1 MTLARVHSRAQTGMQ
16 ATAVLVE
23 VDLSNGLPCFS
34 IVGLPEAAVRES
46 KERVRAAIKNSQFQ
60 FPARRITVN
69 LAPAELPKEG
79 GRFDLPIALGI
90 LLASEQIQGKHLD
103 DYEFIAELGLDGEL
117 RHTRGVLPSALACS
131 KDNRSLITASENKYE
146 LELLSGQET
155 FCADDL
161 LQICNHLLQHQCLLP
176 VVTKDRKANAQR
188 SHSLTA
194 IRGQE
199 QAKRALTLAAA
210 GEHHLLMVGS
220 PGSGKTLLANHVP
233 ALLPPMTSE
242 QAIELLSIYSI
253 ANPCNATPTELMQRP
268 FRSPHHSVSA
278 NGLAGGG
285 SQPRPGEISLAH
297 HGVLFLDE
305 LTEFDR
311 SCLEIMREPLESGRI
326 TISRAAAQLEFPAR
340 FQLIA
345 AMNSCPNGC
354 DINRYGQCECSPQQ
368 IQRYQRKLSAPLLDR
383 IDLLISVPKIALSQC
398 AVSSEADDGNE
409 RYQRICYAWEQQLQ
423 RQGESNARVDG
434 AELETL
440 CQMDAACKCLAEEIN
455 QQYQLSGRG
464 FHRLLR
470 VARTIADMADEKTV
484 SEQALLEA
492 ASYRQI
498 FNRHNGA
505 RAGTRK

>member
-1 MTLARVHSRAQTGMQ
+1 MQ

-79 GRFDLPIALGI
+79 GHFDLPIALGI

-103 DYEFIAELGLDGEL
+103 DYEFIAELGLGGEL

-146 LELLSGQET
+146 LELLSGQE
-155 FCADDL
+155 
-161 LQICNHLLQHQCLLP
+161 H
-176 VVTKDRKANAQR
+176 
-188 SHSLTA
+188 
-194 IRGQE
+194 
-199 QAKRALTLAAA
+199 AKRALTLAAA

-233 ALLPPMTSE
+233 ALLQPMTSE

-305 LTEFDR
+305 LTEFDS

-340 FQLIA
+340 FKLI
-345 AMNSCPNGC
+345 
-354 DINRYGQCECSPQQ
+354 
-368 IQRYQRKLSAPLLDR
+368 LS
-383 IDLLISVPKIALSQC
+383 LIHI
-398 AVSSEADDGNE
+398 
-409 RYQRICYAWEQQLQ
+409 
-423 RQGESNARVDG
+423 
-434 AELETL
+434 
-440 CQMDAACKCLAEEIN
+440 
-455 QQYQLSGRG
+455 
-464 FHRLLR
+464 
-470 VARTIADMADEKTV
+470 
-484 SEQALLEA
+484 
-492 ASYRQI
+492 
-498 FNRHNGA
+498 
-505 RAGTRK
+505 